1 MNQTIAF
8 AVTLISEAAVLLLLA
23 KNNFRAISASIFS
36 NSITHPVAWYFVR
49 SASLD
54 RIVFAVFFAEIV
66 IVLVEAQIYRLF
78 FRLKGL
84 NLLVWSL
91 AANSASFLIGFV
103 FFIIKLS
110 IQGV

>member
-8 AVTLISEAAVLLLLA
+8 AVTLISETAVLFLLA

-54 RIVFAVFFAEIV
+54 CIVFAVFFAEIV
-66 IVLVEAQIYRLF
+66 IVLVEAGIYRLF
-78 FRLKGL
+78 FRLRGL

-91 AANSASFLIGFV
+91 ATNSASFLLGLG
-103 FFIIKLS
+103 FFILKFS
-110 IQGV
+110 TQ